1 MVEILMAAIGSL
13 AAVVVIAVAVCD
25 DVLVNA
31 VVAALDVV
39 FVVLARIEHVEVNRV
54 TLIITFLVPLFVACL
69 AFCSCGSP
77 CGCCSFLLVGRVLRG
92 AIVLVTAKAVRLVA
106 IIMALMVLVAAVAVL
121 TIIAALEVI
130 VIVVL
135 AVAIAVAIK
144 VDVSR

>member
-1 MVEILMAAIGSL
+1 MVEILIAAIGSL

-54 TLIITFLVPLFVACL
+54 TLIITFLVSLFVACL

-77 CGCCSFLLVGRVLRG
+77 CGCCSFLLVGRVLWG
-92 AIVLVTAKAVRLVA
+92 AIVLVTAKALRLMA
-106 IIMALMVLVAAVAVL
+106 KITALMVVVAAVAVL
-121 TIIAALEVI
+121 TIIVALEVH
-130 VIVVL
+130 VIVF
-135 AVAIAVAIK
+135 
-144 VDVSR
+144 